1 MTINSSF
8 LILHSSFISVSL
20 PAFSKTND
28 AIMNETDAALR
39 RREIY
44 KVTLAGSVVN
54 IVLTLCK
61 FAAGILGRSAA
72 MVADAVHSLSDLAT
86 DVIVLVFVRIS
97 GKPEDKGHDYGH
109 GKYET
114 FATLLIG
121 VALLVV
127 GIGILWSGGERIY
140 AFLRGETLESPGW
153 IALWAALVSIV
164 SKEVLFQYTRKVGR
178 KYDSPSV
185 IANAWHHR
193 SDAFS
198 SIGTAAGIG
207 GAILLGEDWRVL
219 DPLAA
224 VIVSFFIIQVAI
236 KQLGP
241 CLDELLERSLP
252 DDVEQ
257 RITDLVLSVDGV
269 SQPHHLRTR
278 RIGNRYAI
286 DLHIRMDGN
295 MPLREAHDRATRI
308 EQKLRDEYGKDT
320 YINVHVEP
328 EK

>member
-1 MTINSSF
+1 
-8 LILHSSFISVSL
+8 
-20 PAFSKTND
+20 
-28 AIMNETDAALR
+28 MNETDAALR

-224 VIVSFFIIQVAI
+224 V
-236 KQLGP
+236 
-241 CLDELLERSLP
+241 DELLERSLP

>member
-1 MTINSSF
+1 
-8 LILHSSFISVSL
+8 
-20 PAFSKTND
+20 
-28 AIMNETDAALR
+28 MNETDAAVR
-39 RREIY
+39 RRAIY
-44 KVTLAGSVVN
+44 GVTLAGSVVN
-54 IVLTLCK
+54 VVLVLCK

-72 MVADAVHSLSDLAT
+72 MIADAVHSLSDLAT

-97 GKPEDKGHDYGH
+97 DKPEDKGHDYGH

-127 GIGILWSGGERIY
+127 GIGILWSGGEQIY
-140 AFLRGETLESPGW
+140 AFLQGETLPSPGW
-153 IALWAALVSIV
+153 IALWAALFSIV
-164 SKEVLFQYTRKVGR
+164 SKEVLFHYTRLVGR
-178 KYDSPSV
+178 KYDSPAV

-193 SDAFS
+193 SDSFS
-198 SIGTAAGIG
+198 SIGTAVGIG

-224 VIVSFFIIQVAI
+224 VIVSFFIIHVAI

-241 CLDELLERSLP
+241 CLDELLECSLP
-252 DDVEQ
+252 DDVE
-257 RITDLVLSVDGV
+257 RHITDLVLSVPGV

-286 DLHIRMDGN
+286 DVHIRMDGN
-295 MPLREAHDRATRI
+295 MPLSEAHDRATQV
-308 EQKLRDEYGKDT
+308 EQKLRDTYGKDT
-320 YINVHVEP
+320 YINIHVEP
-328 EK
+328 MK

>member
-1 MTINSSF
+1 
-8 LILHSSFISVSL
+8 
-20 PAFSKTND
+20 
-28 AIMNETDAALR
+28 MNETDAAVR
-39 RREIY
+39 RRAIY
-44 KVTLAGSVVN
+44 GVTLAGSVVN
-54 IVLTLCK
+54 VVLVLCK

-72 MVADAVHSLSDLAT
+72 MIADAVHSLSDLAT

-97 GKPEDKGHDYGH
+97 DKPEDKGHDYGH

-127 GIGILWSGGERIY
+127 GIGILWSGGEQIY
-140 AFLRGETLESPGW
+140 AFLQGETLPSPGW
-153 IALWAALVSIV
+153 IALWAALFSIV
-164 SKEVLFQYTRKVGR
+164 SKEVLFHYTRLVGR
-178 KYDSPSV
+178 KYDSPAV

-193 SDAFS
+193 SDSFS
-198 SIGTAAGIG
+198 SIGTAVGIG

-224 VIVSFFIIQVAI
+224 VIVSFFIIHVAI
-236 KQLGP
+236 KKLGP

-252 DDVEQ
+252 DDVE
-257 RITDLVLSVDGV
+257 RHITDLVLSVPGV

-286 DLHIRMDGN
+286 DVHIRMDGN
-295 MPLREAHDRATRI
+295 MPLSEAHDRATQV
-308 EQKLRDEYGKDT
+308 EQKLRDTYGKDT
-320 YINVHVEP
+320 YINIHVEP
-328 EK
+328 MK

>member
-1 MTINSSF
+1 M
-8 LILHSSFISVSL
+8 
-20 PAFSKTND
+20 
-28 AIMNETDAALR
+28 
-39 RREIY
+39 
-44 KVTLAGSVVN
+44 
-54 IVLTLCK
+54 
-61 FAAGILGRSAA
+61 
-72 MVADAVHSLSDLAT
+72 
-86 DVIVLVFVRIS
+86 
-97 GKPEDKGHDYGH
+97 
-109 GKYET
+109 
-114 FATLLIG
+114 
-121 VALLVV
+121 
-127 GIGILWSGGERIY
+127 
-140 AFLRGETLESPGW
+140 
-153 IALWAALVSIV
+153 
-164 SKEVLFQYTRKVGR
+164 
-178 KYDSPSV
+178 
-185 IANAWHHR
+185 
-193 SDAFS
+193 
-198 SIGTAAGIG
+198 
-207 GAILLGEDWRVL
+207 
-219 DPLAA
+219 
-224 VIVSFFIIQVAI
+224 SFFIIQVAI

>member
-1 MTINSSF
+1 M
-8 LILHSSFISVSL
+8 
-20 PAFSKTND
+20 K
-28 AIMNETDAALR
+28 ETDAALR

-140 AFLRGETLESPGW
+140 AFFRGETLGEPGW
-153 IALWAALVSIV
+153 IALVAALVSIA
-164 SKEVLFQYTRKVGR
+164 SKEVLFQYTRRVGR
-178 KYDSPSV
+178 RYDSPSV

-224 VIVSFFIIQVAI
+224 VIVSFFISVPGRVAGAFAPRRCGAAHHR
-236 KQLGP
+236 LGA
-241 CLDELLERSLP
+241 LGR
-252 DDVEQ
+252 
-257 RITDLVLSVDGV
+257 RGV
-269 SQPHHLRTR
+269 ATASPAHAPHREPLRDR
-278 RIGNRYAI
+278 PAHPHGRRYA
-286 DLHIRMDGN
+286 L
-295 MPLREAHDRATRI
+295 A
-308 EQKLRDEYGKDT
+308 
-320 YINVHVEP
+320 
-328 EK
+328 